1 MQSID
6 SILSNISSL
15 NQAFQSLST
24 ANPSST
30 TSGPNPPA
38 NFATLLQQIQAQMP
52 TLMPDYSAPASSSQS
67 VSGSPSVSSLTG
79 LGTVPTSMALGS
91 ISPSITSGTTGLGTA
106 SNAVGSFG
114 NSVVSDAMQ
123 YLGVPYVYGGTSA
136 TTGFDCSGFTQH
148 VFADLGVQLPRTAA
162 EQSAVGQTIPSI
174 AQAQP
179 GDLVFYGSPAE
190 HVGIYIGNGMMVNA
204 PTTGQ
209 SVSVA
214 PVGTPTDI
222 QRVIAPS
229 QSVAP
234 SELAVAQATG
244 APSALEPIF
253 QSATAAYGLPPGL
266 LESVAKVES
275 NFNPS
280 AVSSAGAQGLMQIMP
295 QTAQGLGINP
305 MDPTQAIYGA
315 AKLLSEKLNAF
326 GSVPLAAA
334 AYNAGDVAVQTYGG
348 IPPYPETQNYVQ
360 SVMSYLGGA

>member
-15 NQAFQSLST
+15 NQSFQSLST
-24 ANPSST
+24 AAPSSNAST
-30 TSGPNPPA
+30 PTAS
-38 NFATLLQQIQAQMP
+38 FASLLQQIQAQMP
-52 TLMPDYSAPASSSQS
+52 TLLPDYSAPSSSSQG
-67 VSGSPSVSSLTG
+67 VSTSPSANLLAG
-79 LGTVPTSMALGS
+79 LGTSPALGS
-91 ISPSITSGTTGLGTA
+91 LGSITPSLTSATTPFGVAA
-106 SNAVGSFG
+106 SPVGSFG

-123 YLGVPYVYGGTSA
+123 YLGVPYVYGGTSP

-148 VFADLGVQLPRTAA
+148 VFGDLGVQLPRTAA
-162 EQSAVGQTIPSI
+162 EQSTVGQTIPSI

-222 QRVIAPS
+222 QRVLAPS
-229 QSVAP
+229 QSPAP

-253 QSATAAYGLPPGL
+253 QSATAAYNLPPGL

-326 GSVPLAAA
+326 GSIPLAAA
-334 AYNAGDVAVQTYGG
+334 AYNAGDAAVQTYGG
-348 IPPYPETQNYVQ
+348 VPPYPETQNYVQ